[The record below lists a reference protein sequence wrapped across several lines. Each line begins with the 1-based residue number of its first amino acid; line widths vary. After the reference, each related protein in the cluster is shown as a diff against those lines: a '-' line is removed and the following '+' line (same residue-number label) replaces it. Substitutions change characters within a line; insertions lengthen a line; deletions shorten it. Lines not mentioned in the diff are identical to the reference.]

1 VKEPVPKEK
10 GSNRKA
16 APSTANDNQ
25 PQTISRKLTPEEAAV
40 IVRNRLANRPVI
52 VWRYRNGKYNMR
64 FIITLAIMFVALI
77 AALYFISR
85 PY

>member
-1 VKEPVPKEK
+1 VKEQVPKEK

-16 APSTANDNQ
+16 SPLTVKDNQ
-25 PQTISRKLTPEEAAV
+25 PQPVSRKLTSEEAAT